1 MYLKIK
7 GIYKYIFI
15 IYIFIFFVK
24 GNILALPAF
33 PGASGYGA
41 NTRGA
46 YSGSSS
52 PKILKVDSASSF
64 KSAIS
69 YDKPR
74 IIIFTRGGTYDLG
87 WSDDRIYNPYVTIAG
102 QTAPGDG
109 VCLKNGALRVD
120 AHSVIIRGLRWRTG
134 LPRSTGSNRD
144 CIGIEGK
151 DLNDIIID
159 HNSLSWASDEIA
171 VSWNEEDRITWSWN
185 IISEG
190 IGTHG
195 YGLLAGTYVKN
206 SSIHHNLFAHL
217 VMRMPECNNG
227 TNGEIIN
234 NVMYHWEGK
243 ATDFI
248 TGTQYWDVKKNYYKQ
263 KADQSDQKSI
273 KIYWP
278 GYEQYIINTNS
289 RFFIEGNVGPGRPVS
304 TTGGEWDMVYMEDGG
319 GSGAQYTGPLKANAS
334 VLSTPPVV
342 RVAEHTA
349 EEAYKAVLEKV
360 GASAPMHDDVD
371 RRVINDV
378 KNGTGTRPD
387 SVSDSSYPSLA
398 AGSYPTDSDDDGMPD
413 TWEIERGLNP
423 NYKKDAH
430 SDRDGDGYKNI
441 EEYINGCFPRT
452 AVVTA
457 SPVSIKSNGTDSST
471 IRVEIRNE
479 CDVVDK
485 PYDRQITFA
494 IANGIGKFSNGQT
507 SYTTSAVKGVATAS
521 FTSNTVGTSSITVT
535 PAGINSQIVTV
546 KVYSYSIEITANP
559 TTFEGNGTNKSTIVA
574 TIKDASG
581 NIYNTNDQVNFTVSG
596 PGRLPGGAM
605 VLNVNAVNGRATTE
619 ITSNGGAGTIVVTAS
634 YSSALPV
641 SVNIIA
647 TPSANSPIGEW
658 RFEEGTGTTAADT
671 SGGNNNGILVNSPT
685 WLNGKVGKAL
695 QFDGLNTYVTISDSN
710 VLDLTTG
717 ISIEAWVKTDVIT
730 TDGGPTRRVLDKGV
744 YVLAASDQAYFKV
757 VIGGANKGVGKAWT
771 SADVNSWHHLIG
783 TYDGATVKLYQ
794 DGTLAGQTSA
804 TGNIDVN
811 GNPLI
816 IGRQGTSPAGRFDGV
831 IDEVKIYNRALSAS
845 EVLEHYQGMVPPP
858 VDNPPQVALV
868 VPNNNSVVSG
878 IVAIEGTATDDNGIG
893 KVCFYIDDVIKSTDT
908 TAPYTYSLDTTQY
921 ANGTHTIKLIATD
934 TIGQTANAQINISV
948 DNAVVDIPPTIII
961 TSLGDGDTISDIITI
976 EAAANDDNG
985 INSVAFYID
994 NELRSTDT
1002 TSPYTYVLDTTQL
1015 TNGSHIIKVIA
1026 SDTLSQTAIT
1036 QITVLIDN
1044 TTLDNPPTINIVTP
1058 NNNSVISGIVTIS
1071 GTANDDNGISS
1082 VGFYIDNVIKS
1093 TDTTAPYAYSL
1104 DTTEYANGTHT
1115 IKLIATDTNSQTAT
1129 TQITITID
1137 NIVID
1142 NPPQVTITSPTNNS
1156 VISGII
1162 TINATATDD
1171 NGIGK
1176 VCFYMNNVLKSTDTT
1191 SPYAY
1196 NLDTTQYTNGTHI
1209 IKAIA
1214 TDTIAQTAIV
1224 QITVTIDNAVPPPV
1238 DNPPQVAL
1246 VVPNNNSVV
1255 SEVVAIEG
1263 TATDDNGITKV
1274 CFYIDNVIKST
1285 DTTTP
1290 YTYNLDTTQYTN
1302 GTHIIKIVAT
1312 DTANQT
1318 ATTQRTITVN
1328 NIVVDNPPTIN
1339 ITAPANNSVVSEV
1352 VAIEGTATD
1361 AEGGI
1366 SKVCFYIDN
1375 VIKST
1380 DTTAPY
1386 AYTLDTTQYT
1396 NGTHIIKAVATDTI
1410 AQTASTQ
1417 ITVTINNIGIS
1428 LVPKVDYLSITK
1440 LERAELQ
1447 LSWLAPIDAN
1457 EITAYNIYMSTGEM
1471 DYTTVYKT
1479 VASTQTQV
1487 IISGLIANQEYK
1499 FVLRSV
1505 DTNGNE
1511 EKNTYIIADT
1521 AVEHVINGMG
1531 VVKVP
1536 QNGMDI
1542 SGKKITLISES
1553 IDGDISNIK
1562 DITFEYRRSGDDN
1575 WITISVANPNH
1586 PNPDNTY
1593 PYFINWDVSELN
1605 SSYLY
1610 NVRAVATDKNG
1621 IRDTRTGYVTVG
1633 LDNED
1638 PDIEETSNYK
1648 RERIDN
1654 RRQNEIIMG
1663 EPNIDQI
1670 CKVNVPDGVLS
1681 SSSTMIK
1688 IVINPMVS
1696 QTIGKSL
1703 ELANGGNLILI
1714 GYIHNIYLESGQDK
1728 FSKEIEISLPY
1739 QDDNK
1744 DNRVD
1749 GTNIGSNRLI
1759 ICSFDE
1765 LIGKWQKANGST
1777 VDKVKKL
1784 VTCKTNHLSY
1794 YGVFAVLQSDLNT
1807 AHIYPNPY
1815 KPSIGHTSIIF
1826 TNLTNRTKA
1835 QIFNLAGDVV
1845 YEQEKDT
1852 PTGELIW
1859 DVKNAEGEPIA
1870 SGVYM
1875 YMITNNAGQVKKG
1888 KLAIIR

>member
-206 SSIHHNLFAHL
+206 CSIHHNLFAHL

-243 ATDFI
+243 ATD
-248 TGTQYWDVKKNYYKQ
+248 
-263 KADQSDQKSI
+263 
-273 KIYWP
+273 
-278 GYEQYIINTNS
+278 
-289 RFFIEGNVGPGRPVS
+289 FIEGNVGPGRPVS

-398 AGSYPTDSDDDGMPD
+398 AGSYPKDSDDDGMPD

-423 NYKKDAH
+423 NSLPDSPDAH
-430 SDRDGDGYKNI
+430 NDRDNDGYTNI

-457 SPVSIKSNGTDSST
+457 SPVSIKSNGTDSSI

-546 KVYSYSIEITANP
+546 KVYSYSLEITANP
-559 TTFEGNGTNKSTIVA
+559 TTFEGNGTNKSTVVA

-581 NIYNTNDQVNFTVSG
+581 NIYNTSDQVNFTVSG

-730 TDGGPTRRVLDKGV
+730 TDR
-744 YVLAASDQAYFKV
+744 
-757 VIGGANKGVGKAWT
+757 
-771 SADVNSWHHLIG
+771 
-783 TYDGATVKLYQ
+783 
-794 DGTLAGQTSA
+794 
-804 TGNIDVN
+804 
-811 GNPLI
+811 
-816 IGRQGTSPAGRFDGV
+816 
-831 IDEVKIYNRALSAS
+831 
-845 EVLEHYQGMVPPP
+845 
-858 VDNPPQVALV
+858 
-868 VPNNNSVVSG
+868 
-878 IVAIEGTATDDNGIG
+878 
-893 KVCFYIDDVIKSTDT
+893 
-908 TAPYTYSLDTTQY
+908 
-921 ANGTHTIKLIATD
+921 
-934 TIGQTANAQINISV
+934 
-948 DNAVVDIPPTIII
+948 
-961 TSLGDGDTISDIITI
+961 
-976 EAAANDDNG
+976 
-985 INSVAFYID
+985 
-994 NELRSTDT
+994 
-1002 TSPYTYVLDTTQL
+1002 
-1015 TNGSHIIKVIA
+1015 
-1026 SDTLSQTAIT
+1026 
-1036 QITVLIDN
+1036 
-1044 TTLDNPPTINIVTP
+1044 
-1058 NNNSVISGIVTIS
+1058 
-1071 GTANDDNGISS
+1071 
-1082 VGFYIDNVIKS
+1082 
-1093 TDTTAPYAYSL
+1093 
-1104 DTTEYANGTHT
+1104 
-1115 IKLIATDTNSQTAT
+1115 
-1129 TQITITID
+1129 
-1137 NIVID
+1137 
-1142 NPPQVTITSPTNNS
+1142 
-1156 VISGII
+1156 
-1162 TINATATDD
+1162 
-1171 NGIGK
+1171 
-1176 VCFYMNNVLKSTDTT
+1176 
-1191 SPYAY
+1191 
-1196 NLDTTQYTNGTHI
+1196 
-1209 IKAIA
+1209 
-1214 TDTIAQTAIV
+1214 
-1224 QITVTIDNAVPPPV
+1224 
-1238 DNPPQVAL
+1238 
-1246 VVPNNNSVV
+1246 
-1255 SEVVAIEG
+1255 
-1263 TATDDNGITKV
+1263 
-1274 CFYIDNVIKST
+1274 
-1285 DTTTP
+1285 
-1290 YTYNLDTTQYTN
+1290 
-1302 GTHIIKIVAT
+1302 
-1312 DTANQT
+1312 
-1318 ATTQRTITVN
+1318 
-1328 NIVVDNPPTIN
+1328 
-1339 ITAPANNSVVSEV
+1339 
-1352 VAIEGTATD
+1352 
-1361 AEGGI
+1361 
-1366 SKVCFYIDN
+1366 
-1375 VIKST
+1375 
-1380 DTTAPY
+1380 
-1386 AYTLDTTQYT
+1386 
-1396 NGTHIIKAVATDTI
+1396 
-1410 AQTASTQ
+1410 
-1417 ITVTINNIGIS
+1417 
-1428 LVPKVDYLSITK
+1428 
-1440 LERAELQ
+1440 
-1447 LSWLAPIDAN
+1447 
-1457 EITAYNIYMSTGEM
+1457 
-1471 DYTTVYKT
+1471 
-1479 VASTQTQV
+1479 
-1487 IISGLIANQEYK
+1487 
-1499 FVLRSV
+1499 
-1505 DTNGNE
+1505 
-1511 EKNTYIIADT
+1511 
-1521 AVEHVINGMG
+1521 
-1531 VVKVP
+1531 
-1536 QNGMDI
+1536 
-1542 SGKKITLISES
+1542 
-1553 IDGDISNIK
+1553 
-1562 DITFEYRRSGDDN
+1562 
-1575 WITISVANPNH
+1575 
-1586 PNPDNTY
+1586 
-1593 PYFINWDVSELN
+1593 
-1605 SSYLY
+1605 
-1610 NVRAVATDKNG
+1610 
-1621 IRDTRTGYVTVG
+1621 
-1633 LDNED
+1633 
-1638 PDIEETSNYK
+1638 
-1648 RERIDN
+1648 
-1654 RRQNEIIMG
+1654 
-1663 EPNIDQI
+1663 
-1670 CKVNVPDGVLS
+1670 
-1681 SSSTMIK
+1681 
-1688 IVINPMVS
+1688 
-1696 QTIGKSL
+1696 
-1703 ELANGGNLILI
+1703 
-1714 GYIHNIYLESGQDK
+1714 
-1728 FSKEIEISLPY
+1728 
-1739 QDDNK
+1739 
-1744 DNRVD
+1744 
-1749 GTNIGSNRLI
+1749 
-1759 ICSFDE
+1759 
-1765 LIGKWQKANGST
+1765 
-1777 VDKVKKL
+1777 
-1784 VTCKTNHLSY
+1784 
-1794 YGVFAVLQSDLNT
+1794 
-1807 AHIYPNPY
+1807 
-1815 KPSIGHTSIIF
+1815 
-1826 TNLTNRTKA
+1826 
-1835 QIFNLAGDVV
+1835 
-1845 YEQEKDT
+1845 
-1852 PTGELIW
+1852 
-1859 DVKNAEGEPIA
+1859 
-1870 SGVYM
+1870 
-1875 YMITNNAGQVKKG
+1875 
-1888 KLAIIR
+1888 

>member
-171 VSWNEEDRITWSWN
+171 VSWDYEDRITWSWN

-227 TNGEIIN
+227 TNGEIIS

-248 TGTQYWDVKKNYYKQ
+248 TGLQFWDVKKNFYKQ

-278 GYEQYIINTNS
+278 GYSGYIIDTNS
-289 RFFIEGNVGPGRPVS
+289 RFYITGNVGPGRPVS

-596 PGRLPGGAM
+596 PGRLPGGATS
-605 VLNVNAVNGRATTE
+605 LNVSAVSGIATTE
-619 ITSNGGAGTIVVTAS
+619 ITSNGGAGTIVVTAL

-1191 SPYAY
+1191 SPYTY
-1196 NLDTTQYTNGTHI
+1196 NLDTTEYTNGTHT
-1209 IKAIA
+1209 IKLIA
-1214 TDTIAQTAIV
+1214 TDTIAQSTTT
-1224 QITVTIDNAVPPPV
+1224 QITISI
-1238 DNPPQVAL
+1238 
-1246 VVPNNNSVV
+1246 NN
-1255 SEVVAIEG
+1255 
-1263 TATDDNGITKV
+1263 TTTDDTDDN
-1274 CFYIDNVIKST
+1274 
-1285 DTTTP
+1285 
-1290 YTYNLDTTQYTN
+1290 
-1302 GTHIIKIVAT
+1302 
-1312 DTANQT
+1312 TA
-1318 ATTQRTITVN
+1318 VSLS
-1328 NIVVDNPPTIN
+1328 
-1339 ITAPANNSVVSEV
+1339 PA
-1352 VAIEGTATD
+1352 
-1361 AEGGI
+1361 I
-1366 SKVCFYIDN
+1366 S
-1375 VIKST
+1375 
-1380 DTTAPY
+1380 
-1386 AYTLDTTQYT
+1386 
-1396 NGTHIIKAVATDTI
+1396 
-1410 AQTASTQ
+1410 
-1417 ITVTINNIGIS
+1417 
-1428 LVPKVDYLSITK
+1428 YLSIEK
-1440 LERAELQ
+1440 LEGSRLQ
-1447 LSWLAPIDAN
+1447 ISWLSPESDNI
-1457 EITAYNIYMSTGEM
+1457 IKYNIYMSTGAI
-1471 DYTTVYKT
+1471 DYSIPAYTVNYPEHSK
-1479 VASTQTQV
+1479 
-1487 IISGLIANQEYK
+1487 IIEVRFEYK
-1499 FVLRSV
+1499 GS
-1505 DTNGNE
+1505 DE
-1511 EKNTYIIADT
+1511 E
-1521 AVEHVINGMG
+1521 EW
-1531 VVKVP
+1531 
-1536 QNGMDI
+1536 Q
-1542 SGKKITLISES
+1542 KIPV
-1553 IDGDISNIK
+1553 SN
-1562 DITFEYRRSGDDN
+1562 N
-1575 WITISVANPNH
+1575 NH
-1586 PNPDNTY
+1586 PNPDNSY
-1593 PYFINWDVSELN
+1593 PYFIKWNVSELDEN
-1605 SSYLY
+1605 NYY
-1610 NVRAVATDKNG
+1610 NVRVIVVNKNG
-1621 IRDTRTGYVTVG
+1621 LEDTTAGYITIG
-1633 LDNED
+1633 LDSND
-1638 PDIEETSNYK
+1638 PDIEESRNYK

-1654 RRQNEIIMG
+1654 RKENIIMMG
-1663 EPNIDQI
+1663 EPNIDRLCEVKI
-1670 CKVNVPDGVLS
+1670 GAGVLEEP
-1681 SSSTMIK
+1681 STMIK
-1688 IVINPMVS
+1688 IIINPSISATISKGMV
-1696 QTIGKSL
+1696 L
-1703 ELANGGNLILI
+1703 NNGNNLVSI
-1714 GYIHNIYLESGQDK
+1714 GYIHKIDLENGQRV
-1728 FSKEIEISLPY
+1728 FSKDIEISLPY
-1739 QDDNK
+1739 NDKNNDNIIDEK
-1744 DNRVD
+1744 EVNINKVFMYSYNEDNSKWEKV
-1749 GTNIGSNRLI
+1749 TN
-1759 ICSFDE
+1759 
-1765 LIGKWQKANGST
+1765 ST
-1777 VDKVKKL
+1777 ID
-1784 VTCKTNHLSY
+1784 KTNKKITSKTRHLSY
-1794 YGVFAVLQSDLNT
+1794 YGLFMVLSSNLST
-1807 AHIYPNPY
+1807 SHIYANPY
-1815 KPSIGHTSIIF
+1815 KPSIGHASITF
-1826 TNLTNRTKA
+1826 ANLTTRTKV
-1835 QIFNLAGDVV
+1835 QIYNTAGELV
-1845 YEQEKDT
+1845 YDDEKDT
-1852 PTGELIW
+1852 PAGELIW
-1859 DVKNAEGEPIA
+1859 NAKNNKGEPIA
-1870 SGVYM
+1870 SGIYI
-1875 YMITNNAGQVKKG
+1875 YMITNNAGQIKKG